1 MALLHHDNNQAACA
15 IDSTT
20 KHSSCCS
27 ARHTATAGA
36 AGVTC
41 RVCCRLCRRKQQMSL
56 QARRQLGYTGGTGKK
71 DDKRHVLLTEDVA
84 EALKDVR
91 HKLNQSCRAACAL

>member
-1 MALLHHDNNQAACA
+1 MQLSDAVLLHPNNMLPVRLTAQQ
-15 IDSTT
+15 STAYCLFRKT
-20 KHSSCCS
+20 HCHCW
-27 ARHTATAGA
+27 G
-36 AGVTC
+36 TC
-41 RVCCRLCRRKQQMSL
+41 PVCCRLCRRKQQMSL

-91 HKLNQSCRAACAL
+91 DRL